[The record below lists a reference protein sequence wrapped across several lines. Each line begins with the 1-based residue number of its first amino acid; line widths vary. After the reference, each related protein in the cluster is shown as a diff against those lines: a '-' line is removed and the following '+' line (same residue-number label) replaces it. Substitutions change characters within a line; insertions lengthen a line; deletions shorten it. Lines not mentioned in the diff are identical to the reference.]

1 MGGPDEPGD
10 SESGRYL
17 EDVVRMMADFLLGI
31 MFEMGDCKVNCE

>member
-17 EDVVRMMADFLLGI
+17 EDVVG
-31 MFEMGDCKVNCE
+31 MGGFSSWN